1 MGRYAHEVECLFLS
15 RVQEGRRLSR
25 LAGWDQGSLLAFTA
39 SEILRFEILRFEILR
54 FYRGDFT
61 GVIRGTIFVQL
72 YKTRHEQVSFK
83 EQNKNSTTGPYFRR
97 TQIGSKKG
105 VWSCNILHHH
115 GQTTDSSYIEYPRW
129 L

>member
-1 MGRYAHEVECLFLS
+1 MGRDAHARSCAIVVAYWCCLWLC
-15 RVQEGRRLSR
+15 VPAL
-25 LAGWDQGSLLAFTA
+25 TTPA
-39 SEILRFEILRFEILR
+39 SQAKFFPASDILGFEISR
-54 FYRGDFT
+54 FYRGDLT

-83 EQNKNSTTGPYFRR
+83 EQNKNSTTGPYFRG